1 MPSVDKWP
9 IVAVDNRSIDFIA
22 DAGITLP
29 TDAGITWPTD
39 ASITLPT
46 DADGGRL
53 ADAIEEAARRRR
65 MVDKRPTDGG
75 IRWPTDTA
83 AGAVQGRLTVAVGM
97 RSRTVTVAHIDN
109 DGWLTVAVEDVVGN
123 EGRLTAAL
131 EQETVGCCLCMR
143 LLTAGV
149 ADLVVAVV
157 RVGNAGQLNS
167 DDGRNVEGVEGGR
180 QDTGPDHPI
189 T

>member
-29 TDAGITWPTD
+29 TDAGITLPTDAGITRPTD

-65 MVDKRPTDGG
+65 MVDKRPTDGD

-97 RSRTVTVAHIDN
+97 RSRSVTVAHVDN
-109 DGWLTVAVEDVVGN
+109 DGWLTVAVDVVGN
-123 EGRLTAAL
+123 EGRLTAA
-131 EQETVGCCLCMR
+131 LCMR

-149 ADLVVAVV
+149 ADLVVAVA

-167 DDGRNVEGVEGGR
+167 DDGRNVEGVKGGR